1 MVSKHS
7 ILLVLSTTRYT
18 LHCILLLCPTDVHHM
33 RDALSLLM
41 RKQYCI
47 TALYTTTY
55 VSTCRYVYYT
65 VSNAYYIY

>member
-7 ILLVLSTTRYT
+7 ILLLLVLQHYT
-18 LHCILLLCPTDVHHM
+18 LHCILLLCPTDVHHT

-55 VSTCRYVYYT
+55 VSIYRYVYYYVHHT
-65 VSNAYYIY
+65 ITMP